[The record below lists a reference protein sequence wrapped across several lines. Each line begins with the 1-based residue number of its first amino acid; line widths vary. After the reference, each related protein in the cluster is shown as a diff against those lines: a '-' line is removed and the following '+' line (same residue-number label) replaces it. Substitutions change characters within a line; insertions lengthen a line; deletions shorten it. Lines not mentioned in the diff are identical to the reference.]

1 MHTNKQMRGVLDLL
15 KVPEGTDGT
24 QMHTVK
30 LYMCIVP
37 YKWIPPSTFVF
48 GWYMC
53 TQFLIHVQ

>member
-37 YKWIPPSTFVF
+37 YKWIPPSTFWVV
-48 GWYMC
+48 
-53 TQFLIHVQ
+53 HVHPIFNTVQ

>member
-1 MHTNKQMRGVLDLL
+1 MRGVLDLL

-37 YKWIPPSTFVF
+37 YKWIPPSTFWVV
-48 GWYMC
+48 
-53 TQFLIHVQ
+53 HVHPIFNTVQ